1 MTRPVVSFRDPA
13 GTCCVLP
20 SRVLRW
26 VSAAARAEF
35 EGFLDSTTAA
45 ELGQRSLILSTRRLA
60 PDEHRALATDPSI
73 PQGWPP
79 DDPAAA
85 VYEHPRIPF
94 PSYPHEWPPEMLW
107 EAGRLT
113 LEIARLALAD
123 GWGLKDATPLNVMF
137 QAGHAVFIDL
147 PSFERRAPGDAVWRP
162 YAQFVRTFLLPLLAH
177 RLWGVPLADVFLNR
191 RDGLEPEEVY
201 AHCGYL
207 TRLRPAVLSLVSLP
221 TWLGRSSRKPSPT
234 LYEPRPTAPD
244 KARFIVESLLG
255 RLTRSLERLQPVRHG
270 RTAWSDYMQ
279 THSYRGAAFGAKE
292 AFVQRAL
299 QTVGA
304 RRVLDIGAN
313 TGHFSALAAK
323 AGASV
328 VALDL
333 DPVCV
338 GAIWQRTQAERLD
351 LLPLVVNLARP
362 SPAVGW
368 RNHEWPAFLERATGA
383 FGCLLMLAVLHHL
396 LVTERIPLDEVL
408 DLAAELTTDAVVLE
422 FVDPADEMFRQLT
435 RGRDHLHATLTPA
448 RFEASC
454 QRHFR
459 IVDAA
464 DVPNSRRRLYL
475 LRKPTAAV

>member
-20 SRVLRW
+20 NRVLRW
-26 VSAAARAEF
+26 VSAAARDEF
-35 EGFLDSTTAA
+35 EAFLNSPTAA
-45 ELGQRSLILSTRRLA
+45 ALEQRSLILATRRLT
-60 PDEHRALATDPSI
+60 PDERQALTADPSI
-73 PQGWPP
+73 PPGWLPA
-79 DDPAAA
+79 DPAAA
-85 VYEHPRIPF
+85 LFEHPRIPF

-137 QAGHAVFIDL
+137 QAGQAVLIDL

-201 AHCGYL
+201 AHCGSL
-207 TRLRPAVLSLVSLP
+207 TRLRPPVLNLVSVP
-221 TWLGRSSRKPSPT
+221 TWLSRSSRKPATT

-255 RLTRSLERLQPVRHG
+255 RLTRSLERLKPVRHG

-279 THSYRGAAFGAKE
+279 THSYRGEAFGAKE
-292 AFVQRAL
+292 SFVERAL
-299 QTVGA
+299 QAVRG

-323 AGASV
+323 AGTAV

-338 GAIWQRTQAERLD
+338 GAIWQRTQAERLH

-368 RNHEWPAFLERATGA
+368 RNREWPAFLERARGA
-383 FGCLLMLAVLHHL
+383 FDCLLMLAVLHHL
-396 LVTERIPLDEVL
+396 LVTERIPLDEVI

-435 RGRDHLHATLTPA
+435 RGRDHLHAALTPA
-448 RFEASC
+448 VFEASC
-454 QRHFR
+454 QRHFV
-459 IVDAA
+459 IADAA
-464 DVPNSRRRLYL
+464 DVPGSRRRLYL
-475 LRKPTAAV
+475 LRKPTAAA